1 MPRQFAYLKL
11 LLVMC
16 LFYRVS
22 IAQGSAPQP
31 ASTPFDVT
39 PEETRVCNEHN
50 YGHVRCLLLALEF
63 RRTHELQT
71 SASAVNLDTPFA
83 QTDDFAARVA
93 PKALLKLLESSV
105 VQQTARQV
113 LSTSAAN
120 TQIGGA
126 PTATGSTN
134 LVSKP
139 TTTDFISAA
148 AESGAFTDTIN
159 GTTMTI
165 QANALGLTKYFY
177 NKPIFEQWR
186 SRYADVI
193 QPLSFTVT
201 LNVAQTGSTSAT
213 TTAPANPSTP
223 ASITSVLLPTNNAS
237 FSSFGVNYSVHRPY
251 SPQDPKFLTS
261 WKSALTS
268 NHAALQ
274 DAGKRIAA
282 DVYKLFPQDV
292 FKDIQKKMQGTGPQP
307 EEGTPMADW
316 HRDGTA
322 AEQAGNFDAFV
333 TAYSTYEDK
342 YAQALLD
349 SPDAPKN
356 LLALSQAIDAFT
368 QVVYNVLDDAR
379 GKPLATLSYLY
390 STPQDKPATHSFT
403 AVVSYLF
410 KGDDP
415 KKRTPLTGAQLT
427 ANFTT
432 SIYASLPAGAAYGR
446 LRDFQ
451 LSGEFDKPFGGT
463 PDEPRGTWSLAGYGQ
478 YQYDPTVLTITAG
491 NLVPGTNIPLPGDA
505 QVLLGTAGWL
515 AVAQGKLVIN
525 LKKGLS
531 IPVAVKWSNKTD
543 LLKGDDV
550 RGQVGLSY
558 DLSALSKLISPAKN

>member
-1 MPRQFAYLKL
+1 MPRQFAYMKL
-11 LLVMC
+11 LLAMC
-16 LFYRVS
+16 SYYGVS
-22 IAQGSAPQP
+22 IAQANAPQP
-31 ASTPFDVT
+31 SPTPFDVT
-39 PEETRVCNEHN
+39 AEETKVCNEHG
-50 YGHVRCLLLALEF
+50 YSHVRCLSLALEF
-63 RRTHELQT
+63 RQVKELQT
-71 SASAVNLDTPFA
+71 AGTAVNLDVPFA
-83 QTDDFAARVA
+83 QTDDFANRMA
-93 PKALLKLLESSV
+93 PKALFESKLAQQAVAQV
-105 VQQTARQV
+105 V
-113 LSTSAAN
+113 STSAAN

-148 AESGAFTDTIN
+148 AESGAFTDAIN

-201 LNVAQTGSTSAT
+201 LNIAQTGSTSAT
-213 TTAPANPSTP
+213 TVAPATPSTP
-223 ASITSVLLPTNNAS
+223 SSIASVLLPTNNAS
-237 FSSFGVNYSVHRPY
+237 FSSFGVSYAVHRPY
-251 SPQDPKFLTS
+251 SPQDPKFLAS

-274 DAGKRIAA
+274 DAGKRVAA
-282 DVYKLFPQDV
+282 DVFKLFPKGA
-292 FKDIQKKMQGTGPQP
+292 FEKIRMQMEGTGTQP
-307 EEGTPMADW
+307 APGTPIADW
-316 HRDGTA
+316 HRDGAA
-322 AEQAGNFDAFV
+322 AEQAGDFGAFV
-333 TAYSTYEDK
+333 TAYSTFEDK
-342 YAQALLD
+342 YADALLAL
-349 SPDAPKN
+349 PDAPKN
-356 LLALSQAIDAFT
+356 LLALSQAIDAFS
-368 QVVYNVLDDAR
+368 QVVYDVLNDAR
-379 GKPLATLSYLY
+379 GKPLATISYLY
-390 STPQDKPATHSFT
+390 SSPQDKPATHTFT
-403 AVVSYLF
+403 AALSFLF
-410 KGDDP
+410 KGDNP
-415 KKRTPLTGAQLT
+415 KKRTPLMGAQLT

-432 SIYASLPAGAAYGR
+432 AIYASLPAGAKYGR

-463 PDEPRGTWSLAGYGQ
+463 PDEPRATWSLAGYGQ
-478 YQYDPTVLTITAG
+478 YQYDPTVLNITAG

-515 AVAQGKLVIN
+515 GVAQGKLTIN

-558 DLSALSKLISPAKN
+558 DLSALAKLISPSK